1 MQSFMCYFR
10 KNVILCY
17 NKFIKEKK
25 GDDLMRVQVRGK
37 NGFEVTDAISTYA
50 EEKLEKVERYFKEE
64 LDAYVVC
71 KIYKDHHKVEVT
83 IPTKYYTMR
92 AEVSNEDMYAAI
104 DLTIDKLESQIRKNK
119 TRITRSLQ
127 KKDGVSDLFHDSLDL
142 EALQRELVDLPVK
155 KKSIV
160 LDSLEIEDALTA
172 MDMLGHDFFIFK
184 ELSTGKVN
192 VAYLRNDGKYG
203 VIETE

>member
-1 MQSFMCYFR
+1 M
-10 KNVILCY
+10 K
-17 NKFIKEKK
+17 
-25 GDDLMRVQVRGK
+25 VQVRGK
-37 NGFEVTDAISTYA
+37 NGFEVTDAIESYA
-50 EEKLEKVERYFKEE
+50 EDKLIKIERYFKEE
-64 LDAYVVC
+64 LDAFVVC

-92 AEVSNEDMYAAI
+92 AEVSNDDMYAAI

-119 TRITRSLQ
+119 SKITRSLQ
-127 KKDGVSDLFHDSLDL
+127 KKEGVSELFSDLLDI
-142 EALQRELVDLPVK
+142 EALERELVTPVK

-160 LDSLEIEDALTA
+160 LDHMSIDEAIIA

-184 ELSTGKVN
+184 NEDTNKAS

>member
-1 MQSFMCYFR
+1 
-10 KNVILCY
+10 
-17 NKFIKEKK
+17 
-25 GDDLMRVQVRGK
+25 MRVQVRGK
-37 NGFEVTDAISTYA
+37 NGFEVTDAISAYA

-83 IPTKYYTMR
+83 IPTKFYTMR

-127 KKDGVSDLFHDSLDL
+127 KNDGVSDLFHDALDL
-142 EALQRELVDLPVK
+142 EALQRELVDLPIK
-155 KKSIV
+155 KKSIT
-160 LDSLEIEDALTA
+160 LDSMEMEDALTA

-184 ELSTGKVN
+184 ELATGKTN

>member
-1 MQSFMCYFR
+1 
-10 KNVILCY
+10 
-17 NKFIKEKK
+17 
-25 GDDLMRVQVRGK
+25 
-37 NGFEVTDAISTYA
+37 
-50 EEKLEKVERYFKEE
+50 
-64 LDAYVVC
+64 
-71 KIYKDHHKVEVT
+71 
-83 IPTKYYTMR
+83 MR

-127 KKDGVSDLFHDSLDL
+127 KKDGVSELFHDTLDL

-160 LDSLEIEDALTA
+160 LDSMLMEDALTA

-184 ELSTGKVN
+184 ELETGKVN